1 MYLWVL
7 DHLKIP
13 SSYHYRMIIV
23 TILVPVILTVVVT
36 YLPIDCLV
44 VHVIIAVVVFL
55 VWALFAVIV
64 VALMV
69 KRDMAEASQLVS
81 QRTGPL
87 AEQVRMLKEEHGD
100 LIADLRLQV
109 EDLETRSRLT
119 LEKLGAE
126 LPPKSVSVRLRAVAG
141 VPTASATVRVSGGS
155 KWARLRRWF
164 RYAMRRVKE
173 VVYGKRE
180 RG

>member
-13 SSYHYRMIIV
+13 SFYHYRMIIV

-69 KRDMAEASQLVS
+69 KRDMAEARSVGVAADGPAFG
-81 QRTGPL
+81 TGP
-87 AEQVRMLKEEHGD
+87 
-100 LIADLRLQV
+100 
-109 EDLETRSRLT
+109 
-119 LEKLGAE
+119 
-126 LPPKSVSVRLRAVAG
+126 
-141 VPTASATVRVSGGS
+141 
-155 KWARLRRWF
+155 
-164 RYAMRRVKE
+164 
-173 VVYGKRE
+173 
-180 RG
+180 